1 MSVLEC
7 YLTQYFPLQK
17 YADKNMSKLSEL
29 EKELA
34 ELFKSSLDAEKLFY
48 LGMQIGRELERDSI
62 AEYVSLYFED
72 RKNSS
77 ALQSEKQKVVANINS
92 LFLSV
97 IRDAVTEEI
106 NKNYGWYVSNR
117 DLLGRDVDG
126 FDEEIVKKYHINYCY
141 AEKQDYSDEY
151 DLYFNAVGNL
161 KEIFELYDLAVKLEC
176 RFSND
181 KGKELIIVSKCS
193 DINVHTAST
202 NLDSINSDW
211 ELYKLE
217 EFYKAISKL
226 YLLIQSN

>member
-1 MSVLEC
+1 
-7 YLTQYFPLQK
+7 
-17 YADKNMSKLSEL
+17 MSKLSEF

-48 LGMQIGRELERDSI
+48 LGIQIGRELERDSI

-77 ALQSEKQKVVANINS
+77 ALQLEKQEVVANINS

-97 IRDAVTEEI
+97 IRGAVTEEI
-106 NKNYGWYVSNR
+106 NKNYGWYVSKR
-117 DLLGRDVDG
+117 DLLGRDIDG
-126 FDEEIVKKYHINYCY
+126 FDEEIVKEYHINYCY
-141 AEKQDYSDEY
+141 AEKQDDSDEY
-151 DLYFNAVGNL
+151 HLYFNAVGKL
-161 KEIFELYDLAVKLEC
+161 KEVFKEYDLAVKLEC

-193 DINVHTAST
+193 DINVYTVSA
-202 NLDSINSDW
+202 NLDSIYADW

-217 EFYKAISKL
+217 EFYNAISKL
-226 YLLIQSN
+226 YLLMQSS

>member
-1 MSVLEC
+1 
-7 YLTQYFPLQK
+7 
-17 YADKNMSKLSEL
+17 MSKLSEL

-48 LGMQIGRELERDSI
+48 LGIQIGRELERDSI

-77 ALQSEKQKVVANINS
+77 ALQSEKQEVVANINT
-92 LFLSV
+92 LFLGV
-97 IRDAVTEEI
+97 IRGAVTEEI
-106 NKNYGWYVSNR
+106 NKNYGWYVSKR
-117 DLLGRDVDG
+117 DLLGRDIDG

-141 AEKQDYSDEY
+141 AEKQDDFDEY
-151 DLYFNAVGNL
+151 TLYFLTVGKL
-161 KEIFELYDLAVKLEC
+161 KEVFEEYDLAVKLEC

-193 DINVHTAST
+193 DINVHKAST
-202 NLDSINSDW
+202 NLNSIYPDW

-217 EFYKAISKL
+217 EFYNAISKL
-226 YLLIQSN
+226 YLFVNTEKLISSMSND